1 MSMDDIPASP
11 ELGAEVIAPVPRV
24 TLQAFCETHDVAAVI
39 QAAITDRRMAK
50 ALSKVQM
57 GGPAAAAEAFKDSPT
72 PNVLIIENTSEHASL
87 VAHLETLASVCDEGT
102 RVIVVGHLNDVALY
116 RDLVGRGVSDYLIA
130 PISTIDVV
138 RSVSQ
143 LFSRSGGPR
152 LGRVIAVLGAKGG
165 AGSSTVAHNVSWAIA
180 QNLDS
185 STVLVDLDLAFGTAG
200 LDFNQDPPQGVAE
213 AIYAPDRI
221 DMAMVD
227 RLLSRCS
234 DNLSLLAAPAML
246 DRTYDFG
253 EESLDGLID
262 ILRGLVPVIVL
273 DMPHQW
279 SSWIRRALVTA
290 DDILVVATPDLASL
304 RNTKNILD
312 ICRQARV
319 NDRQPHVMLSQTGVP
334 KRPEIPAAEFSKA
347 LGVKLVGNIAFD
359 PQLFGTAANNG
370 QMIAEVQAGH
380 AAAQAFVE
388 IASGLL
394 GRPTLR
400 PGRRNLLEP
409 LLAKFTRRAAS

>member
-1 MSMDDIPASP
+1 M
-11 ELGAEVIAPVPRV
+11 
-24 TLQAFCETHDVAAVI
+24 
-39 QAAITDRRMAK
+39 
-50 ALSKVQM
+50 
-57 GGPAAAAEAFKDSPT
+57 
-72 PNVLIIENTSEHASL
+72 
-87 VAHLETLASVCDEGT
+87 
-102 RVIVVGHLNDVALY
+102 
-116 RDLVGRGVSDYLIA
+116 
-130 PISTIDVV
+130 
-138 RSVSQ
+138 
-143 LFSRSGGPR
+143 
-152 LGRVIAVLGAKGG
+152 LGAKGG